1 MKARNIWIAVIAVFC
16 ATLLYSGPHYLGV
29 SSPILFAIVLAIVLV
44 ASKFLPREKEK

>member
-16 ATLLYSGPHYLGV
+16 AILLYGGPHYLGV
-29 SSPILFAIVLAIVLV
+29 GSPILVAILFVIVFV